1 MWPNCGLAVTSV
13 FKVRKA
19 VWEKKTKL
27 ETEWGRKTDECEW
40 GGGSRRRQY
49 FNACCH
55 HVMSSRRQNAEAEKS
70 EKTFIKSPHR
80 LQHISGI
87 FHQQNV

>member
-40 GGGSRRRQY
+40 GGGVGGGSILML
-49 FNACCH
+49 
-55 HVMSSRRQNAEAEKS
+55 VV
-70 EKTFIKSPHR
+70 TT
-80 LQHISGI
+80 
-87 FHQQNV
+87 